1 MAELKTA
8 LVTGANRG
16 IGLEVCR
23 QLARRGMRV
32 VLGARDPARGEA
44 AALALAGEGEVAW
57 RRVDVTDFASLP
69 ALAAEL
75 ERDFG
80 GVDVLVNNAGVLLDD
95 EVPVLELPIETAKE
109 TFETNVFGVLA
120 ACQAF
125 VPGMIRR
132 RRGRVVNVS
141 SGASLLKFMQ
151 GYAPSYSM
159 SKTALNAVTRLV
171 AHAARGHNVL
181 VNSVDPGWVR
191 TDMGGGDAP
200 RPVEKGAET
209 IVILATLQD
218 GGPTGGFFKDNQQI
232 PW

>member
-1 MAELKTA
+1 MRTA

-32 VLGARDPARGEA
+32 VLGARDEARGEA
-44 AALALAGEGEVAW
+44 AARSLAGEGEVTW

-69 ALAAEL
+69 GLAAEL

-95 EVPVLELPIETAKE
+95 EVPVLELPIETAKS
-109 TFETNVFGVLA
+109 TFETNVFGALA

-125 VPGMIRR
+125 VPGMMRR
-132 RRGRVVNVS
+132 RWGRVVNVS

-151 GYAPSYSM
+151 AYAPSYSM
-159 SKTALNAVTRLV
+159 SKTALNAVTRQV
-171 AHAARGHNVL
+171 AHAGRGHNVL

-200 RPVEKGAET
+200 RSVEKGAET
-209 IVILATLQD
+209 IVHFATIED
-218 GGPTGGFFKDNQQI
+218 GGPTGGFFKDGQQV

>member
-1 MAELKTA
+1 MKTA

-32 VLGARDPARGEA
+32 VLGARDQARGEA
-44 AALALAGEGEVAW
+44 AARALAGEGEVIW
-57 RRVDVTDFASLP
+57 RRVDVTDFPSLP
-69 ALAAEL
+69 GLAAEL

-95 EVPVLELPIETAKE
+95 EVPVLELPIGTAKE

-125 VPGMIRR
+125 IPGMMRR
-132 RRGRVVNVS
+132 RWGRVVNVS

-151 GYAPSYSM
+151 AYAPSYSM

-171 AHAARGHNVL
+171 AHAGRGSNVL

-200 RPVEKGAET
+200 RSVEKGAET
-209 IVILATLQD
+209 IVHLATVGD
-218 GGPTGGFFKDNQQI
+218 GGPTGGFFKDGQQV